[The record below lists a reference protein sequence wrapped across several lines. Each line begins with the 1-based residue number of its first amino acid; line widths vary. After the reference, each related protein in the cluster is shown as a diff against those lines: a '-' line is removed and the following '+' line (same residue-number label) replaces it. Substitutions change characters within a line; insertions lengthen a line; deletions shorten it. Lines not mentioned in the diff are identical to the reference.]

1 MILYNLTINI
11 ENDVHEEW
19 LAWAKEIH
27 IPKAM
32 KTSAFTEYRIFK
44 LLNEEDNGGTTYC
57 IQYFANNMWDV
68 EDYQENYSPGLLQE
82 FYDKFPDKFVIFST
96 VLETV

>member
-1 MILYNLTINI
+1 MILYNLTVNI
-11 ENDVHEEW
+11 ENDVQEEW
-19 LAWAKEIH
+19 LEWARTTH
-27 IPKAM
+27 IPKVM
-32 KTSAFTEYRIFK
+32 KSKAFTDYKVFR

-68 EDYQENYSPGLLQE
+68 EDYQENYSPQLLDE
-82 FYDKFPDKFVIFST
+82 FYQRFPDKFVIFST

>member
-1 MILYNLTINI
+1 MILYNLTVNI
-11 ENDVHEEW
+11 ENDVQEEW
-19 LAWAKEIH
+19 LNWARTTH
-27 IPKAM
+27 IPKVM
-32 KTSAFTEYRIFK
+32 ETKAFTDFQIFR

-68 EDYQENYSPGLLQE
+68 EDYQENYSAQLLNE
-82 FYDKFPDKFVIFST
+82 FYQKFPDKFVIFST